1 MNAKKVCA
9 QVIRI
14 LSVPPVMIT
23 LLILILY
30 GYNPFIFRGWSD
42 VVISILLLGIIPV
55 FAYPFQMAV
64 PSLKKGERNTQ
75 RKLAFIFTL
84 IGYTIA
90 LIWSLVSK
98 ASTELLLICSTYCI
112 SIVLLTICNKLIHI
126 RAGGHACSF
135 TGPLLFLIYFIDW
148 KLCFPCFLI
157 ALLIVWSSLYLKR
170 HTKKDLAMGSLACI
184 LSFLLSYLIIN

>member
-1 MNAKKVCA
+1 MNKKKACA
-9 QVIRI
+9 QVIRV

-42 VVISILLLGIIPV
+42 VFITILLLGMIPV
-55 FAYPFQMAV
+55 LAYPFQMLF
-64 PSLKKGERNTQ
+64 PSLKKGERSTQ

-84 IGYTIA
+84 FGYTIA
-90 LIWSLVSK
+90 LIWAFVSK
-98 ASTELLLICSTYCI
+98 ASIELQLICSTYCI
-112 SIVLLTICNKLIHI
+112 SVVLLTICNKLIHV
-126 RAGGHACSF
+126 RASGHACSF

-148 KLCFPCFLI
+148 KLCFPCVLI

-170 HTKKDLAMGSLACI
+170 HTKKDLAMGSIVCI
-184 LSFLLSYLIIN
+184 LSFLISYLIIK